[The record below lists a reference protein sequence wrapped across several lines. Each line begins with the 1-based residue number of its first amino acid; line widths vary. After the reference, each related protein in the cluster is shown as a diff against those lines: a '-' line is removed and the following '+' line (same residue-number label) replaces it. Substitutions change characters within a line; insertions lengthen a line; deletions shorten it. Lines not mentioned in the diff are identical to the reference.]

1 MPDFCLNTR
10 QCRDTEN
17 CIAQFLGNLN
27 ILTPDIGTSRLAQ
40 GPIAH
45 TGLVDIECYFD
56 PLPWVTAFDPPE
68 ILRENESASN

>member
-17 CIAQFLGNLN
+17 GIAQFLGNPN
-27 ILTPDIGTSRLAQ
+27 ILALDIGTPRLAQ

-45 TGLVDIECYFD
+45 ACLVDIEYYSG
-56 PLPWVTAFDPPE
+56 PLPRVTAFDPPE